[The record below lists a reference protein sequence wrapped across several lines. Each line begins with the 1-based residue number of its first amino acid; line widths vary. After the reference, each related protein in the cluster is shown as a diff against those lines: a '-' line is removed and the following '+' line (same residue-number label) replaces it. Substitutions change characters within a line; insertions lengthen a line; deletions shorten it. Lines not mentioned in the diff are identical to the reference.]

1 MVPLHSDCQSAC
13 YSFFFKT
20 CHIFLKNWFPTW
32 QCSSWVF
39 FSLASPFLY
48 FTLLWPILSMSFCTL
63 AHFCQLPLSVHLCSW
78 AFTNLSFLHFR
89 TLSTVL
95 SASASENLCYV
106 GNFELFF
113 FVYGCFSS
121 FRAKL
126 TFFFFLCLY
135 MTLFD
140 PGVLAVSVMQR
151 ARNHI
156 PDIFAAQIFQS

>member
-1 MVPLHSDCQSAC
+1 MP
-13 YSFFFKT
+13 Y
-20 CHIFLKNWFPTW
+20 FPEELISHLTVF
-32 QCSSWVF
+32 SVLVLF

-106 GNFELFF
+106 GNFELFS

-121 FRAKL
+121 FRTKL
-126 TFFFFLCLY
+126 TFFFFSVSIWHCL
-135 MTLFD
+135 
-140 PGVLAVSVMQR
+140 
-151 ARNHI
+151 I
-156 PDIFAAQIFQS
+156 PEFWLSL